1 MRDLFHEQLDRVS
14 DDLVE
19 MTSLVGS
26 AMNRATQSLLDADLH
41 LAESVI
47 AGDSAIDDLAAQVE
61 ADCFQVSARQQPV
74 ATDLRIVVAALRISA
89 SLERMGDLAAH
100 IAKSAR
106 LRYPS
111 SAVPVELRPTFQAMG
126 SVAQNVVAKTGAV
139 IATKDITLAGDV
151 ARTDEEMDRQHR
163 ELFNT
168 VLSPNWTHGVE
179 AAVDVTLLSRFYE
192 RFADHT
198 VTIAKRVAYVAT
210 GEPYNSIEPTELGL
224 RVVRDA

>member
-1 MRDLFHEQLDRVS
+1 MREVFHEKLDRVS
-14 DDLVE
+14 NDLVE
-19 MTSLVGS
+19 MTNLVGS

-47 AGDSAIDDLAAQVE
+47 AGDSLIDDLAAQVE
-61 ADCFQVSARQQPV
+61 EDCFQVSARQQPV

-106 LRYPS
+106 LRYPA

-126 SVAQNVVAKTGAV
+126 AVAQNVVAKTGAV
-139 IATKDITLAGDV
+139 IATKDVTLAGDV
-151 ARTDEEMDRQHR
+151 ARTDEEMDRLHR

-168 VLSPNWTHGVE
+168 VLSPNWSHGVE

-210 GEPYNSIEPTELGL
+210 GEPYNSIEPSELGL